1 MGKFTGYLICS
12 DIDGTFYSPEPE
24 NENIQAVRYFIENGG
39 RFTFATG
46 RMADHLRQ
54 KGFLPVI
61 NAPVCLCNGSV
72 IYDYTA
78 EKILR
83 QSVLS
88 YTVQAFLEAVR
99 RIPVPVMLLYVF
111 YSHMAG
117 NVCYED
123 LKAVKESDLA
133 VRPAKLLCKFE
144 TEAQAN
150 AFQQYALQDPF
161 FKDTYI
167 SKSWSVGVE
176 FNAADATKGH
186 ALRYIKEYLGDIH
199 TAVGIGD
206 YENDLPLLQHADI
219 AVAVDN
225 AVDCLKDIA
234 DLVVKPYKEYAIK
247 DLIGCLEEKI

>member
-46 RMADHLRQ
+46 RMVDHLRQ

-72 IYDYTA
+72 IYDYAA
-78 EKILR
+78 EKILH
-83 QSVLS
+83 QSALR
-88 YTVQAFLEAVR
+88 YTVQAFLDAVR
-99 RIPVPVMLLYVF
+99 SIPVPLKQFYVF
-111 YSHMAG
+111 YGDMAG
-117 NVCYED
+117 STCYDD
-123 LKAVKESDLA
+123 LRSVKAQDLE
-133 VRPAKLLCKFE
+133 VRAAKLLCKFE
-144 TEAQAN
+144 TEAQAIT
-150 AFQQYALQDPF
+150 FKQYVLQDPF
-161 FKDTYI
+161 FADTYI
-167 SKSWSVGVE
+167 SRSWSVGVE

-206 YENDLPLLQHADI
+206 YENDIPLLQLADI
-219 AVAVDN
+219 GVAVGN
-225 AVDCLKDIA
+225 AESCLTDIA
-234 DLVVKPYKEYAIK
+234 DLTVKPYTAFAIR
-247 DLIGCLEEKI
+247 DLITYLESKL